1 MCSNKRGSTKNQ
13 EFLYWLASDQWMLF
27 ILKEFILFCRMIRAE
42 GRCFEMDIEVEYLW
56 FEIFRGNLIPNN
68 SFSYK
73 LITVRENKLSL
84 AINKP
89 IKEFKVI
96 GVTTV

>member
-1 MCSNKRGSTKNQ
+1 
-13 EFLYWLASDQWMLF
+13 
-27 ILKEFILFCRMIRAE
+27 
-42 GRCFEMDIEVEYLW
+42 MDIEVEYLW

-73 LITVRENKLSL
+73 LITVSEGLDIDTPEGLEEVNNKLSL

-89 IKEFKVI
+89 ITEFKVI

>member
-1 MCSNKRGSTKNQ
+1 
-13 EFLYWLASDQWMLF
+13 
-27 ILKEFILFCRMIRAE
+27 
-42 GRCFEMDIEVEYLW
+42 MDIEVEYLC
-56 FEIFRGNLIPNN
+56 FEIFRGNLIANN

-73 LITVRENKLSL
+73 VITVSEGLDIDTPGGLEEVKKKLSL

-96 GVTTV
+96 GVTSV